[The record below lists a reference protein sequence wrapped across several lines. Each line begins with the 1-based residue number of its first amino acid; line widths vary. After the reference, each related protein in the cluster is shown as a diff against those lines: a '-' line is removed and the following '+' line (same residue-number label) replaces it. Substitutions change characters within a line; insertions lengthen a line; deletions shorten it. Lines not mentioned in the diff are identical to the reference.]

1 MPNDTTPAPIGAD
14 AALVQALE
22 KLLANFESQ
31 HALLLKL
38 GAPDFVAMRDQA
50 RAALTTAAPA
60 AQGDAED
67 AAHYRWLRDYFA
79 AQALAGGLEQGRRED
94 MDCGWWHDAGV
105 IANRAYAI
113 ADAMLKAQRKK

>member
-1 MPNDTTPAPIGAD
+1 MADTTPAPIGAD

-31 HALLLKL
+31 HALLLQL

-60 AQGDAED
+60 TQVDALD
-67 AAHYRWLRDYFA
+67 AARYRWLA
-79 AQALAGGLEQGRRED
+79 AYCRSTAVNWGEQWSIVVNGPAPKSHDSED
-94 MDCGWWHDAGV
+94 DFDA
-105 IANRAYAI
+105 AI
-113 ADAMLKAQRKK
+113 DAARGAQGESNG

>member
-1 MPNDTTPAPIGAD
+1 MTANNHQPVFPT
-14 AALVQALE
+14 LE
-22 KLLANFESQ
+22 RGGNGPE
-31 HALLLKL
+31 
-38 GAPDFVAMRDQA
+38 
-50 RAALTTAAPA
+50 LTDP
-60 AQGDAED
+60 GMS
-67 AAHYRWLRDYFA
+67 LRDYFA

>member
-14 AALVQALE
+14 ALREALWICVEHNALHFGETHNTVVQ
-22 KLLANFESQ
+22 
-31 HALLLKL
+31 
-38 GAPDFVAMRDQA
+38 G
-50 RAALTTAAPA
+50 RAALAGAAPA

-79 AQALAGGLEQGRRED
+79 AQALAGGLEQGHRDD